1 MLGRGAVGSF
11 PLFAEVFKSQSV
23 QALRGAPLACSVWL
37 SLVGVPPCAQL
48 TYDMYGRC
56 HMP

>member
-1 MLGRGAVGSF
+1 MGSF